1 MLLLQQAVFLRG
13 VNDPA
18 DPGRITTTL
27 YRPKHKDLRFDQG
40 FVRSGDVL
48 VPLDNVVELRS
59 IRPEAVDDHAPG
71 VAGEEVTAPAPEPV
85 VEEAPRRRGR
95 PRKNPVG

>member
-27 YRPKHKDLRFDQG
+27 YRPKHKDLRFEQG

-59 IRPEAVDDHAPG
+59 IKPDTTPDEAPVE
-71 VAGEEVTAPAPEPV
+71 GEEVVEAAPETV